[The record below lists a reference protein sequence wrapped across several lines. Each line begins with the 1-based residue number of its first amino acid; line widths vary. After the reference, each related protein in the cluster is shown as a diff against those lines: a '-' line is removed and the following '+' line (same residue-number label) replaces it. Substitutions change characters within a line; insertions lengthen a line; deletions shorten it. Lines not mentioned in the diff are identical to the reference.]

1 MGFTPHKAEQL
12 LQDMDLQEKEENK
25 VCHGFLLDN
34 FDGSQI
40 PVTTGGFERWTSC
53 MQCSYLTHL
62 AIRPGRLGHCTAFKN
77 FAV

>member
-40 PVTTGGFERWTSC
+40 LVTTGGFER
-53 MQCSYLTHL
+53 
-62 AIRPGRLGHCTAFKN
+62 
-77 FAV
+77 